1 MKYSLIKLIDGT
13 CIYNAEDYDTRIQVN
28 GYIVIKSGTLITYIN
43 KRHIV
48 MLQVSEQKKYLYQL
62 IKSLEKTADTN
73 DETWKD
79 KYVYEEKKRNSELPR
94 LQYRMSGLLRLSED
108 AERFY
113 KPFDESHS
121 RTEKG
126 AIMITVNSTGAD
138 RQAQITNTKK

>member
-73 DETWKD
+73 DET
-79 KYVYEEKKRNSELPR
+79 
-94 LQYRMSGLLRLSED
+94 
-108 AERFY
+108 
-113 KPFDESHS
+113 
-121 RTEKG
+121 
-126 AIMITVNSTGAD
+126 
-138 RQAQITNTKK
+138 